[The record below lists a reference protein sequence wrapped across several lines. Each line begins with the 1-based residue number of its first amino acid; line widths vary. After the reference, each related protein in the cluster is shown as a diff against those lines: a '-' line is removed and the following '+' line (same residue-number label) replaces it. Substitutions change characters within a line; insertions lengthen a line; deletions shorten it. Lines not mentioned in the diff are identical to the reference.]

1 MTFIKQG
8 TVMSVI
14 IRPMRQLKS
23 LLNDQ
28 SEITVEPGYTVRET
42 LARLQIKSEII
53 AGVIVN
59 SELQS
64 KDYILQDNDDVKLFA
79 VMSGG

>member
-1 MTFIKQG
+1 MP
-8 TVMSVI
+8 VI

-23 LLNDQ
+23 LLNGQ
-28 SEITVEPGYTVRET
+28 SEITVEAGCTVRET
-42 LARLQIKSEII
+42 LAVLQFKSEII
-53 AGVIVN
+53 AGVVVN
-59 SELQS
+59 GELQS